1 MPSKLPYTL
10 KHQVSVLE
18 IEIRRLR
25 LSVTLHSGRSSLHSR
40 QYPSTMID
48 TDQLLSTL
56 IGLRNKHALVLVHVN
71 KCDRKVLIQED
82 TLAAH
87 FRTLKR

>member
-1 MPSKLPYTL
+1 MLSKLPYTL

-18 IEIRRLR
+18 IEIRRLW
-25 LSVTLHSGRSSLHSR
+25 LSVTLHSGHSSLHSH

-71 KCDRKVLIQED
+71 NCRRKVLIQED
-82 TLAAH
+82 TLAPH
-87 FRTLKR
+87 FRTLER